1 MKCQKCGES
10 MREMRQFGTSEE
22 SWVCLNPV
30 CGYPDK
36 TCECGAT
43 IKPEPMGMAKPRY
56 FCTGCHK
63 TLP

>member
-1 MKCQKCGES
+1 

-22 SWVCLNPV
+22 NWVCLNPV